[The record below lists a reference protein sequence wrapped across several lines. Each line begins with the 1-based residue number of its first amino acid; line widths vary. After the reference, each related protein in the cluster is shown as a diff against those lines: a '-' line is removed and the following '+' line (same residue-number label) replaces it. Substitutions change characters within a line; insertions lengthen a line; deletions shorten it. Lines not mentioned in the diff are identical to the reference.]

1 MSKQLATIELLAQRL
16 VEVLENPQLNEQIIL
31 QIIKD
36 LGTELM
42 SNLAEKNVDI
52 VCSILFKD
60 KGPVYEFLTKC
71 KNAKSGDL
79 ASAVTKAFGIMSV
92 FIEER
97 QKQFQKYANGLM
109 DIAVKTAK
117 TGGNANAKAAAFEVM
132 LVLIKDTNKYD
143 TSGFKIAEIYKD
155 FSDDYVSSGKSATVK
170 AKIIELL
177 GSIARYHP
185 EVVDQKQ
192 LERLK
197 HWCFENLTLQAS
209 KTEKFEHQTSQ
220 GYLNCLNSLICRKD
234 VQLVPK
240 NSNESEKL
248 FHIVLKILQAMS
260 DTTRY
265 GTPVAAMALFTRHA
279 RLFSNLLLP
288 NSEKLYVCLYSW
300 AGHHNNEAS
309 KNGLLAFE
317 EFIKELSTVLYHN
330 ILGDREQ
337 ATFSTFMARFNDILE
352 QADSV
357 DDMYKV
363 SIAIRSV
370 GYFAKI
376 LTRVKNADVEA
387 LRKSLVKISEWLYS
401 ETNAKQTEYIRHL
414 PAFIKAYTS
423 FAQTMHVIPENLL
436 NTLGHMCKIFVERIP
451 YATGYLRRSGCS
463 NIYQLLLMLYKKGE
477 GLGRSFTNTLFER
490 ALTFTATNITMPNEE
505 PGPVYKKLLYFWK
518 VILDKTQYTTWG
530 VKTEN
535 FDGDDDNL
543 YPDKEDK
550 PTAHMKKELQNMLYD
565 VFITNMM
572 KIIQQLNLNVAVA
585 KKKKKAVAVAAEQTS
600 RDNDDDDEDD
610 MEANI
615 IANMHAVNHKDFILF
630 QNLVDFW
637 CTIVKDI
644 NNKRLVHWVYIFGA
658 ALIEL
663 SVLHPLVSGFYRMLS
678 EVLVICEK
686 EQLFAGCEVYFTTTS
701 AQQQQQ
707 QQQEE
712 KPADYVTYLVY
723 REYLKEVWHRL
734 QQFTDE
740 LLASSL
746 GLILAYPTEFF
757 DINQLITPLEKA
769 LRLGITYHPLATV
782 AMNSLD
788 KLLDPN
794 LHYDIDTHFLSRI
807 LPCINEYLLIG
818 VVHFS
823 TEHDVDAAAAKT
835 FKVPTAAERR
845 YRMVHTRATSDEI
858 GVEKQEYANLPE
870 LQRRMM
876 QFLGRLGGKNKQ
888 LLAQGKDAIADNGML
903 AWDPVKKLKLRVPFL
918 TVKVDIYLDEFLPR
932 ICELAEA
939 SPDRQVKIA
948 ACELLHGL
956 VIYMIGNSAFAAKT
970 TKASTESLY
979 HRYYERVFPVMLKLA
994 IDADPIARDMY
1005 QLLYKQIIHWL
1016 TNNAHAD
1023 NPETLALLQ
1032 SLLDASCDTDAG
1044 LREYGAE
1051 CIREFVAWSIK
1062 QTSRSTDGAQNI
1074 KSLLKRLY
1082 NLMASSSASKRFGAS
1097 LVFNR
1102 IYRQFREER
1111 ALVDEYTIEILGQ
1124 LFLSLKMAE
1133 ADHPSIGTRDQ
1144 ITEAITH
1151 ITRILHKKADV
1162 FLVSESHHHHHHA
1175 PRRPFIGAN
1184 DVVALPQLVR
1194 WTFAEGGSLQR
1205 NYVKLCISFFSK
1217 FVLLLPGITT
1227 SKQWVAQQLRDDAS
1241 FVVDIFETEQ
1251 LKPPSM
1257 LSEEEEV
1264 HAVSIYLSWIKRLN
1278 STLDAYVWLIERD
1291 IVHPSDILR
1300 AESSQLMLAIDFFV
1314 RSKPQDYLPQDVLA
1328 VHLAEKSKIT
1338 SIYTYISVRLV
1349 YFYDLVFGPKGSSDN
1364 NDNENDNN
1372 CFRYLERASRDT
1384 LYHTHFMHMIASAL
1398 LLPKDTS
1405 ETVQSHQDNAI
1416 TQSGTKRMFEIAQ
1429 RFIATMMATPSGSY
1443 FLEQL
1448 APAISATLIARQV
1461 DLAID
1466 TARPMERSDLIE
1478 MSQTVDAIKYLQ
1490 SIQALDK
1497 VCQTAALSNPQY
1509 PSSAFAYC
1517 ETLLGHFL
1525 ASCKSAQE
1533 PLRIQ
1538 LLGNMATIC
1547 FAQPGFAETHCE
1559 TFLAFAIPA
1568 KRFAHKDKID
1578 IFQKF
1583 DKYVAECI
1591 ITHLSVFSALF
1602 KKYLNLTSDPEDDTY
1617 KTIHGFIMALF
1628 EYLET
1633 NRFSERKLVWRMTD
1647 YLKNSVTQWS
1657 QQDQQALD
1665 VISLLKRLFGADPTF
1680 MSRSRGKPVFALI
1693 WNVFIRFLQYK
1704 NFGVRLAALDLLPV
1718 FICLDEDNVKTI
1730 THELAVNYI
1739 NELPRVQ
1746 GKKYIRQGT
1755 SDTLD
1760 KLLVPMV
1767 TFKSVALFNLLMV
1780 TFIKE
1785 ADHIHKHVM
1794 ESSIENFS
1802 NGLGLKSF
1810 LDITK
1815 ALMDFFKDPQYSII
1829 HKQSITK
1836 VLLVLLRGANEG
1848 HVIAFF
1854 KQHVGYILGLIS
1866 HPVNK
1871 NTVSLDDLHMK
1882 ANCLRLMQA
1891 YFNLIPK
1898 EHHGNGRELDTAWL
1912 TSKENQKGTRVLT
1925 EMKALI
1931 QEMME
1936 GAKQDV
1942 PRLVPER
1949 RQALFTY
1956 YRELVNAIGIWA
1968 IRVMRKPVVYNAIF
1982 YLKNAHC
1989 WNVLVD
1995 PDVPIYLDTQF
2006 TQPMLRTKLDAFFSH
2021 HKDKGRDKTHMH
2033 YRESMDIMGSSL
2045 SQQSFS
2051 QVVMEE
2057 NQPPA
2062 DEDTDMEGGGA
2073 ATAEAAESSGYQEA
2087 EETDGTEA
2095 SELDTPDKMVD
2106 LDQLNNNT
2114 FMPVLT
2120 EMIKFLSELTTKKE
2134 QDKDKDKGKDK
2145 DMSKEIKDGMP
2156 LWMYGLRVSFNY
2168 YETPANERTHY
2179 MRQVYIAKLITNYPE
2194 AFEKHSQ
2201 KWVVPLLRFVVKGH
2215 LFGEPLNYL
2224 VHDVCTILGV
2234 WSDYTFNPKADKPIP
2249 FEQQDTIGFQEAFA
2263 DCLDYLMQHAHHP
2276 NPGVQRTNIEMI
2288 RKLFVN
2294 WGSAEV
2300 VPTKTIYRQFTHPA
2314 KDYRKNLMGLQLAA
2328 LCYGYGYPAYNPSQ
2342 DLSDLPEEKFY
2353 VDLADN
2359 LTVRGASSS
2368 NLRIRAAEFVDF
2380 ANSKNFNLTQY
2391 FRCINALSIHDK
2403 DISYSILHNVSML
2416 LYNATQDEKVEGL
2429 AFIERCYHVEDQE
2442 FNDALY
2448 NTLKQAGLNR
2458 MFTSKDESLQLA
2470 ALKVVDTYFDHFK
2483 ADEVDS
2489 IFRMT
2494 RRVFSEHKNNECRA
2508 TYYSFVKKTY
2518 ARAGA
2523 RDRVK
2528 PKAKAQLFRGLI
2540 DKKPEIALDI
2550 FRFVT
2555 QDFAI
2560 GDNIRETLKKIT
2572 GDMYLSETED
2582 IYLLYATRMILEN
2595 TKKTFDFNEPIF
2607 QNSLLAG
2614 SNAATNPYREFDT
2627 TWHTSSSM
2635 QPLFVDSQTRP
2646 KKLSLDDIEEK
2657 LRKTQ
2662 SQMDFTQTVGGNE
2675 SLTKTF
2681 NPASQD
2687 GDAIAV
2693 FDAED
2698 DAKPAS
2704 AFVEKKND
2712 QAKQDKYAVRRHN
2725 GGSAAA
2731 LNRMY
2736 ADRYERLRKRKET
2749 LSNYRM
2755 EASEKQVNMT
2765 RSYREGEIPDVQI
2778 AHKDLL
2784 LPLEVLATAD
2794 YNISRLLYSSLA
2806 VSILREM
2813 RGVAT
2818 DPEYAAYQDEFVKM
2832 VTRNLATS
2840 ELYFTPTIGS
2850 FLRIIF
2856 ELGASVPA
2864 LLVKVA
2870 SSKSDNHHIGIAILE
2885 KQLVHGDGGER
2896 PAKRSSKLTPTQEKW
2911 IHLSLLYQHIDE
2923 LEIFENVYL
2932 TNVADNDKV
2941 RQALRYQIEGNFAVA
2956 FNSFDEALQQA
2967 GSAVDDT
2974 EYNLWQEQML
2984 FCRTQLG
2991 QWDHIGSDTRDALN
3005 DRWELLWGDK
3015 EDPYLE
3021 YFIRSYSKA
3030 GDERIMTGAE
3040 WAEFRQAERDKKAA
3054 LQAAG
3059 VPRKELDQQMSQW
3072 TAETRAWR
3080 PQEPNPLFQF
3090 LDDAYKNPAHKEKL
3104 LNRFACDWSMVELLR
3119 KEYNMGRLFIGRS
3132 YDALLSSWTTLHP
3145 LAHTSRLARLSQ
3157 LQRTVETE
3165 DYLELHKKI
3174 EERTSVRQ
3182 DIHTFLK
3189 ALSLR
3194 HPDSQND
3201 RMDVWHDI
3209 LWSRLEYLKDLKQ
3222 SEGDALSPELSAA
3235 KNQFVN
3241 ITEDTA
3247 IKQHNISIL
3256 PTIRKYYDESAKNMK
3271 DINIIRYLQIN
3282 FAGKNLSGKAL
3293 PFERLLI
3300 KTLDSKAAPEATPQ
3314 QQCEQKL
3321 VLAASFDVLKQELI
3335 AEPRL
3340 VKKALESRKS
3350 GLPRLVAR
3358 HNLEGIIQ
3366 DPQALVNHLEG
3377 LGYNML
3383 MEAEQFVDHQATQR
3397 ADYLWRLGRYCDESL
3412 HALQEDTNAI
3422 KPSIDPVQYTNIV
3435 IRHYFEAMDLGHH
3448 EASNYFPRLLELIE
3462 LYPET
3467 GETFKACSLKIS
3479 AVWKYIRWIPQLVS
3493 SMNGPIAPYILPAL
3507 SRLAETYP
3515 NALYYPMQISCEIYE
3530 LRKSALPRD
3539 ICDAIERIMH
3549 MIKSPILEEFS
3560 NELKRLTD
3568 PYHIVKDFL
3577 AYIKSDLANKDVP
3590 QSFIASKYDEFYQ
3603 LVLNNYSERLG
3614 TIPKKQAAK
3623 FANHFIRHLGENG
3636 SKISRLSEKA
3646 LIELEQFCREKLN
3659 TSNNASQE
3667 KNLKSYSPWLNA
3679 FKSIEHDQ
3687 ELEIPGQ
3694 YDGLSKPY
3702 PELHAKVASVDP
3714 TLLVMHSM
3722 RRPKRIKIYGTDEK
3736 EYLFLVKGGEDLRLD
3751 ERIEQAFSVMND
3763 AVKKNKFCSSQN
3775 IQIATYKVIPMASSL
3790 GIIEWVD
3797 NTKPL
3802 KACMEEQGSPEL
3814 LANARRKYG
3823 RWITSNKRSAKNMAD
3838 RYHAAFAQPR
3848 DTVVSKFKD
3857 AEAAVPASL
3866 IRDYLFKLASSP
3878 EAFLF
3883 SRKEFAYSLACIS
3896 IFGYIMGIG
3905 DRHMDNFLVDMKSG
3919 RLIPIDFG
3927 YAFGVA
3933 SELLP
3938 IPEIV
3943 PFRLTR
3949 QLVAVLEPLGISG
3962 ILEDAMTHILSAV
3975 QAEKELLLNIM
3986 TVFVKEP
3993 HLEWKQAAKKQSKV
4007 QKRDEDKSSSSMTS
4021 SADKTH
4027 SLDQD
4032 IAWYPQSKIN
4042 VVKRK
4047 LNRGNPAS
4055 ITITELTNG
4064 QSNKS
4069 YYKDV
4074 VAIAKGVPGIDIRA
4088 DASDVCKDTN
4098 EQVRCLINQA
4108 TDPRVLGVG
4117 YEGWA
4122 PFY

>member
-1 MSKQLATIELLAQRL
+1 
-16 VEVLENPQLNEQIIL
+16 
-31 QIIKD
+31 
-36 LGTELM
+36 M

-60 KGPVYEFLTKC
+60 SGPMYTFLSKC
-71 KNAKSGDL
+71 RIAKSGDL
-79 ASAVTKAFGIMSV
+79 AAAVTKALGIMSV
-92 FIEER
+92 FVEER
-97 QKQFQKYANGLM
+97 QKQFQKYANSLM
-109 DIAVKTAK
+109 RIAKSIAH
-117 TGGNANAKAAAFEVM
+117 TGGNASAKAAAFEVM
-132 LVLIKDTNKYD
+132 LVLIKDSNKYD
-143 TSGFKIAEIYKD
+143 TSGFNIADIYKTFD
-155 FSDDYVSSGKSATVK
+155 REYSISGKSPTVK
-170 AKIIELL
+170 AKIVELL

-185 EVVDQKQ
+185 SVIEKPT

-197 HWCFENLTLQAS
+197 GECLKNLSVQAN
-209 KTEKFEHQTSQ
+209 KTEKIEHQTSQ

-234 VQLVPK
+234 VELVPK
-240 NSNESEKL
+240 NSSESETL
-248 FHIVLKILQAMS
+248 FHIILRILQSML
-260 DTTRY
+260 DTNRY

-288 NSEKLYVCLYSW
+288 NSENLYVCLYRW
-300 AGHHNNEAS
+300 AGHHNIEAS

-330 ILGDREQ
+330 IQGEPELQ
-337 ATFSTFMARFNDILE
+337 TFFTFMARFNDILE

-376 LTRVKNADVEA
+376 LTKVKNADVEA

-423 FAQTMHVIPENLL
+423 FAQTMNVIPENLL
-436 NTLGHMCKIFVERIP
+436 STLRHMCKIFIERIP

-463 NIYQLLLMLYKKGE
+463 NIYQLMLMLYKKGE
-477 GLGRSFTNTLFER
+477 GLGRSFTNSLFER
-490 ALTFTATNITMPNEE
+490 ALTFTATNITMPNED

-572 KIIQQLNLNVAVA
+572 KIIQQLNLNVDVS
-585 KKKKKAVAVAAEQTS
+585 KKKTTPRAAAAAVTPVEE
-600 RDNDDDDEDD
+600 DDDTEDQ
-610 MEANI
+610 ARI
-615 IANMHAVNHKDFILF
+615 ISNLRPVNHKDFILF

-637 CTIVKDI
+637 TTIVKDI
-644 NNKRLVHWVYIFGA
+644 NNKRLMHWVYIFGA

-663 SVLHPLVSGFYRMLS
+663 SALHPLVSGFYRMLS
-678 EVLVICEK
+678 EILVICEK
-686 EQLFAGCEVYFTTTS
+686 EQLFAGCEAYFTQ
-701 AQQQQQ
+701 AKQQQLTAT
-707 QQQEE
+707 ESPAN
-712 KPADYVTYLVY
+712 KPAEYVTYLVY

-734 QQFTDE
+734 QQYTDE

-746 GLILAYPTEFF
+746 RLILAYPTEFF
-757 DINQLITPLEKA
+757 EINELITPLEKA

-794 LHYDIDTHFLSRI
+794 LNYDIDTYFLSRI

-818 VVHFS
+818 VVNFAEHE
-823 TEHDVDAAAAKT
+823 TETKKA

-888 LLAQGKDAIADNGML
+888 LLAHGKDTIEDNGML

-932 ICELAEA
+932 ICELAES

-979 HRYYERVFPVMLKLA
+979 HKYYERVFPVMLKLA

-1005 QLLYKQIIHWL
+1005 RLFYNQIIHWL

-1082 NLMASSSASKRFGAS
+1082 NLMASSSASKRYGAS

-1144 ITEAITH
+1144 ITEAINH
-1151 ITRILHKKADV
+1151 ITRIIDKKADV
-1162 FLVSESHHHHHHA
+1162 FLKENHA
-1175 PRRPFIGAN
+1175 SRRPFIGAN
-1184 DVVALPQLVR
+1184 EVIALPQLVR
-1194 WTFAEGGSLQR
+1194 WTFTEGGSLQR

-1217 FVLLLPGITT
+1217 FAVLLPGIKT
-1227 SKQWVAQQLRDDAS
+1227 SKQWVSQELRANS
-1241 FVVDIFETEQ
+1241 NFLVEIFETDH

-1257 LSEEEEV
+1257 LSEEEEI
-1264 HAVSIYLSWIKRLN
+1264 HIVSIYMNWVKRLT
-1278 STLDAYVWLIERD
+1278 STLDAYIWLIERD
-1291 IVHPSDILR
+1291 IVNPSDILE
-1300 AESSQLMLAIDFFV
+1300 AHSSHLMLAIAFFI
-1314 RSKPQDYLPQDVLA
+1314 RNNPETYLEDMLNA
-1328 VHLAEKSKIT
+1328 HLAEKSRIK
-1338 SIYTYISVRLV
+1338 SIYTYISVRLI
-1349 YFYDLVFGPKGSSDN
+1349 YFFDLVFGPNGGDG
-1364 NDNENDNN
+1364 
-1372 CFRYLERASRDT
+1372 CFRYVERIFSDT
-1384 LYHTHFMHMIASAL
+1384 LYYTNFMDMIARAL

-1405 ETVQSHQDNAI
+1405 ETIQSHQDNAI
-1416 TQSGTKRMFEIAQ
+1416 TQSGVKRMFEISQ
-1429 RFIATMMATPSGSY
+1429 RYISTMIAKQSTNFI
-1443 FLEQL
+1443 EQL
-1448 APAISATLIARQV
+1448 APSISATLISNKV
-1461 DLAID
+1461 DLAMD
-1466 TARPMERSDLIE
+1466 TAKPMERSALIE

-1490 SIQALDK
+1490 SIQAWDK
-1497 VCQTAALSNPQY
+1497 VCQKATVLNAQY

-1517 ETLLGHFL
+1517 ETLFKNFL

-1533 PLRIQ
+1533 PLRIK
-1538 LLGNMATIC
+1538 LLGSMTTIC
-1547 FAQPGFAETHCE
+1547 FAQPGFAEAYCE
-1559 TFLAFAIPA
+1559 EFLTFSIPA
-1568 KRFAHKDKID
+1568 KRFAHKEKIE

-1583 DKYVAECI
+1583 EKYVAECI
-1591 ITHLSVFSALF
+1591 TAHLDVFSALF
-1602 KKYLNLTSDPEDDTY
+1602 KKYLNLSSDPEEDTY
-1617 KTIHGFIMALF
+1617 KTIHGYIMVLF

-1633 NRFSERKLVWRMTD
+1633 NRLSERKLVWSMTD
-1647 YLKNSVTQWS
+1647 YLIQDKSLLQTIFTQWS
-1657 QQDQQALD
+1657 KEDQQALD

-1680 MSRSRGKPVFALI
+1680 MSRSRGKPVFSLI
-1693 WNVFIRFLQYK
+1693 WDVFVSFLRNK
-1704 NFGVRLAALDLLPV
+1704 SFGVRLAALDLLPV
-1718 FICLDEDNVKTI
+1718 FICLNEEDVKII
-1730 THELAVNYI
+1730 THELAVNYVDQ
-1739 NELPRVQ
+1739 LPRVQ

-1755 SDTLD
+1755 SEYNMIISTLD

-1785 ADHIHKHVM
+1785 SDHIHKDVM
-1794 ESSIENFS
+1794 ESSIEKFS
-1802 NGLGLKSF
+1802 KGLGLQSF

-1815 ALMDFFKDPQYSII
+1815 ALMDFFKDPQYSIV
-1829 HKQSITK
+1829 HKKSITK

-1854 KQHVGYILGLIS
+1854 KEHLGYILGLVS
-1866 HPVNK
+1866 QRVDK
-1871 NTVSLDDLHMK
+1871 NTALLDTLHMM
-1882 ANCLRLMQA
+1882 ANCLCFMQA
-1891 YFNLIPK
+1891 FFNLISRNA
-1898 EHHGNGRELDTAWL
+1898 HGKGKELDSVWL
-1912 TSKENQKGTRVLT
+1912 NCKENQNHTHVTKEILNLFMIVH
-1925 EMKALI
+1925 
-1931 QEMME
+1931 E
-1936 GAKQDV
+1936 GSKQDLT
-1942 PRLVPER
+1942 RLAPER
-1949 RQALFTY
+1949 REAIFTY
-1956 YRELVNAIGIWA
+1956 HREVVNTIGTWA
-1968 IRVMRKPVVYNAIF
+1968 MRVSNKPKAYDAVFHIDRGVYV
-1982 YLKNAHC
+1982 

-1995 PDVPIYLDTQF
+1995 PEVPIHLDTQF
-2006 TQPMLRTKLDAFFSH
+2006 AQPLLRTKLDMFFN
-2021 HKDKGRDKTHMH
+2021 HKEKSKEKPHLH
-2033 YRESMDIMGSSL
+2033 YNELTDITGSSL

-2051 QVVMEE
+2051 QVVLEE
-2057 NQPPA
+2057 NQQPN
-2062 DEDTDMEGGGA
+2062 DEDTDMEGG
-2073 ATAEAAESSGYQEA
+2073 ATVAAAELSEPTEEEDEA
-2087 EETDGTEA
+2087 KIQQ
-2095 SELDTPDKMVD
+2095 DTVDRMVD
-2106 LDQLNNNT
+2106 IDQLNNNT

-2120 EMIKFLSELTTKKE
+2120 EMIKTLSEVKE
-2134 QDKDKDKGKDK
+2134 KDKKGNETEKSISMPSWMMGLFRAFEHYQSPEHDKTKY
-2145 DMSKEIKDGMP
+2145 I
-2156 LWMYGLRVSFNY
+2156 
-2168 YETPANERTHY
+2168 
-2179 MRQVYIAKLITNYPE
+2179 RQVYIAKLITNYPE
-2194 AFEKHSQ
+2194 AFEGYAH
-2201 KWVVPLLRFVVKGH
+2201 KWILPLLKFVVKGY
-2215 LFGEPLNYL
+2215 LFGEPINYL
-2224 VHDVCTILGV
+2224 VHDICIFLGV
-2234 WSDYTFNPKADKPIP
+2234 WGKTTFNTKADGTTPP
-2249 FEQQDTIGFQEAFA
+2249 SGFRDAVY
-2263 DCLDYLMQHAHHP
+2263 DCLNYLMQHAHHP
-2276 NPGVQRTNIEMI
+2276 NPGVQRDNIDI
-2288 RKLFVN
+2288 ITKLFNN
-2294 WGSAEV
+2294 WGSQEV
-2300 VPTKTIYRQFTHPA
+2300 VPTKAIYQQFTHPQS
-2314 KDYRKNLMGLQLAA
+2314 DYRRNIVGLELTA
-2328 LCYGYGYPAYNPSQ
+2328 LCYGHGFFAYNRERPQ
-2342 DLSDLPEEKFY
+2342 DLYDLPEEKFY
-2353 VDLADN
+2353 VDMADN
-2359 LTVRGASSS
+2359 LTMRGASSS
-2368 NLRIRAAEFVDF
+2368 NLRIYAAELMGWSLEIIIKDDDRKSPEKERLYETLRDIYRQKFVDF

-2391 FRCINALSIHDK
+2391 FRCINGLSIHDK
-2403 DISYSILHNVSML
+2403 DISYSILHNVSVM
-2416 LYNATQDEKVEGL
+2416 LYNATQEEKVEGL
-2429 AFIERCYHVEDQE
+2429 RFIKTCHQEGEE
-2442 FNDALY
+2442 FNSTLY
-2448 NTLKQAGLNR
+2448 STLKQAGLNR
-2458 MFTSKDESLQLA
+2458 MFTSKDEKLQLG
-2470 ALKVVDTYFDHFK
+2470 ALKVVDTYFNDFK
-2483 ADEVDS
+2483 MDEIDS

-2494 RRVFSEHKNNECRA
+2494 GKVFPEHENNDCRA
-2508 TYYSFVKKTY
+2508 VYYSFVKKTY
-2518 ARAGA
+2518 ARASA
-2523 RDRVK
+2523 RDRIK
-2528 PKAKAQLFRGLI
+2528 SKTKAQLFRGLI
-2540 DKKPEIALDI
+2540 DKKNEIALDI
-2550 FRFVT
+2550 FHFVT
-2555 QDFAI
+2555 RDFGV

-2572 GDMYLSETED
+2572 GDMYLSDTED

-2607 QNSLLAG
+2607 QNSLTG
-2614 SNAATNPYREFDT
+2614 SNPADGYHTFDT

-2635 QPLFVDSQTRP
+2635 QPLFVDFQTKP
-2646 KKLSLDDIEEK
+2646 KKLNLDDIEANLK
-2657 LRKTQ
+2657 KTQ
-2662 SQMDFTQTVGGNE
+2662 SQMDFTQTVGSNE

-2687 GDAIAV
+2687 GAIIIIY
-2693 FDAED
+2693 D
-2698 DAKPAS
+2698 DDDD
-2704 AFVEKKND
+2704 EKTDSQLLETK
-2712 QAKQDKYAVRRHN
+2712 KETKEDKYAVRRRN

-2736 ADRYERLRKRKET
+2736 ADRYERLRKKKET

-2755 EASEKQVNMT
+2755 EASEKQVELT
-2765 RSYREGEIPDVQI
+2765 RSYREGEIPDVKI
-2778 AHKDLL
+2778 LHKDLL
-2784 LPLEVLATAD
+2784 RPLEVLATAD

-2806 VSILREM
+2806 VSILNEM
-2813 RGVAT
+2813 KGVSS
-2818 DPEYAAYQDEFVKM
+2818 DQEYSAYQDEFVKM
-2832 VTRNLATS
+2832 ITKNLTMS

-2885 KQLVHGDGGER
+2885 NQLLYGDHGER

-2991 QWDHIGSDTRDALN
+2991 QWDHIGSDTRDALGDN
-3005 DRWELLWGDK
+3005 WDLLWSEK

-3021 YFIRSYSKA
+3021 YFVRSYSKA
-3030 GDERIMTGAE
+3030 GDERIMTGEE
-3040 WAEFRQAERDKKAA
+3040 WREFRQAERDKKTE
-3054 LQAAG
+3054 LQSAG
-3059 VPRKELDQQMSQW
+3059 GSRKEVELKMKQW
-3072 TAETRAWR
+3072 VSEKRAWR
-3080 PQEPNPLFQF
+3080 PHEVNPIFQF

-3104 LNRFACDWSMVELLR
+3104 LNRFACDWSMVEILR
-3119 KEYNMGRLFIGRS
+3119 KEYNLSRLFIGRS

-3174 EERTSVRQ
+3174 EEKTCVRQ
-3182 DIHTFLK
+3182 DIHTFLR

-3209 LWSRLEYLKDLKQ
+3209 LWSRLEYLKDLYQ
-3222 SEGDALSPELSAA
+3222 PDDASLSNELSLA

-3247 IKQHNISIL
+3247 IKQHNVSIL
-3256 PTIRKYYDESAKNMK
+3256 PTIRKYYDDSAKYMK
-3271 DINIIRYLQIN
+3271 DINSIRYLQIN

-3293 PFERLLI
+3293 PFEKLLI
-3300 KTLDSKAAPEATPQ
+3300 KSFDSKVAPHATRQ
-3314 QQCEQKL
+3314 QQCKQKL
-3321 VLAASFDVLKQELI
+3321 VIAASFDILKQELI

-3340 VKKALESRKS
+3340 VKKALENRKS
-3350 GLPRLVAR
+3350 GLPKFVAR
-3358 HNLEGIIQ
+3358 NHLDGIIN
-3366 DPQALVNHLEG
+3366 DPNKLVNHLEV
-3377 LGYNML
+3377 LGFNTL
-3383 MEAEQFVDHQATQR
+3383 IEAEQFVDSQASQR

-3412 HALQEDTNAI
+3412 HVLQEDTDTI
-3422 KPSIDPVQYTNIV
+3422 KPNIDPVKYTNIV
-3435 IRHYFEAMDLGHH
+3435 IRHYFEAMDLGHR

-3467 GETFKACSLKIS
+3467 GETFKACSLRIS
-3479 AVWKYIRWIPQLVS
+3479 ATWRYIRWIPQLVS
-3493 SMNGPIAPYILPAL
+3493 SMNGPIAPYILPAIQ
-3507 SRLAETYP
+3507 RLAETYP

-3530 LRKSALPRD
+3530 LRKNALPKD

-3577 AYIKSDLANKDVP
+3577 AYIRSDLANKDVP
-3590 QSFIASKYDEFYQ
+3590 QSFVASKYNEFYQ
-3603 LVLNNYSERLG
+3603 LVLNSYSERLG

-3623 FANHFIRHLGENG
+3623 FANHFIRSFGENG
-3636 SKISRLSEKA
+3636 SKISKLTEKNVA
-3646 LIELEQFCREKLN
+3646 ELEQFCREKLN
-3659 TSNNASQE
+3659 TGNNPSEE

-3694 YDGLSKPY
+3694 YDGFSKPY

-3763 AVKKNKFCSSQN
+3763 AIKKNKFCSSQN
-3775 IQIATYKVIPMASSL
+3775 IQIATYNVIPMASSL

-3802 KACMEEQGSPEL
+3802 KACMEEQGSAEL
-3814 LANARRKYG
+3814 LVNAKRKYN
-3823 RWITSNKRSAKNMAD
+3823 RWITSNKRASKNLAE

-3848 DTVVSKFKD
+3848 DTVVGKFKD
-3857 AEAAVPASL
+3857 AEASVPANL
-3866 IRDYLFKLASSP
+3866 VRDYLFKLASSP

-3993 HLEWKQAAKKQSKV
+3993 HLEWKQAAKKQSKL
-4007 QKRDEDKSSSSMTS
+4007 QKRDDEKSSSITS
-4021 SADKTH
+4021 TADKTN

-4042 VVKRK
+4042 IVKRK
-4047 LNRGNPAS
+4047 LNKGNPAS
-4055 ITITELTNG
+4055 ITISEMTNG
-4064 QSNKS
+4064 HRNKS

-4074 VAIAKGVPGIDIRA
+4074 VAIARGVSGIDIRA
-4088 DASDVCKDTN
+4088 DVGDVCKDTN

>member
-1 MSKQLATIELLAQRL
+1 MSKQLATIEHLAQRL
-16 VEVLENPQLNEQIIL
+16 VVANENPLLNEQTIL

-52 VCSILFKD
+52 VCSILFKGD
-60 KGPVYEFLTKC
+60 GPMYSFLIKC
-71 KNAKSGDL
+71 KNAKTGDL
-79 ASAVTKAFGIMSV
+79 ASAVTKALGILSV
-92 FIEER
+92 FTEER
-97 QKQFQKYANGLM
+97 QKQFQKYANKLM
-109 DIAVKTAK
+109 KIAKNIAM
-117 TGGNANAKAAAFEVM
+117 TGGNSNAKVAAFEVIM
-132 LVLIKDTNKYD
+132 VLIKDSNKYD
-143 TSGFKIAEIYKD
+143 TSGFDIVNIYKD
-155 FSDDYVSSGKSATVK
+155 FSNDYCTSGKTATVK

-185 EVVDQKQ
+185 KVVEKQQ
-192 LERLK
+192 LEQLK
-197 HWCFENLTLQAS
+197 RWCFESLLLQAS
-209 KTEKFEHQTSQ
+209 NTQKFEHQTSQ
-220 GYLNCLNSLICRKD
+220 GCLNCLNSLICRRD
-234 VQLVPK
+234 VELVPK

-248 FHIVLKILQAMS
+248 FHIMLRILQNMQ
-260 DTTRY
+260 DTNRY
-265 GTPVAAMALFTRHA
+265 GAPIAAMGLFTRHA

-288 NSEKLYVCLYSW
+288 NSEKLYICLYTW

-330 ILGDREQ
+330 IQGERELQ
-337 ATFSTFMARFNDILE
+337 TFFTFMGRFNDILK

-376 LTRVKNADVEA
+376 LTKVKNADVEA

-401 ETNAKQTEYIRHL
+401 DTNSKQTEYIRHL

-423 FAQTMHVIPENLL
+423 FAQTMNAIPGNLL
-436 NTLGHMCKIFVERIP
+436 NTLGHMCKIFIEQIP

-477 GLGRSFTNTLFER
+477 GLGRSFTNSLFEK
-490 ALTFTATNITMPNEE
+490 ALTYTATNITMPNED

-565 VFITNMM
+565 IFISNMM
-572 KIIQQLNLNVAVA
+572 KLIQQLNLNVAVS
-585 KKKKKAVAVAAEQTS
+585 KKKTTTTTTTE
-600 RDNDDDDEDD
+600 DEDGGTED
-610 MEANI
+610 QVNI
-615 IANMHAVNHKDFILF
+615 VSNLRPVNHKDFILF

-637 CTIVKDI
+637 TTIVKDI
-644 NNKRLVHWVYIFGA
+644 DNKRLMHWVYIFGA

-663 SVLHPLVSGFYRMLS
+663 SELHPMVSGFYRMLS
-678 EVLVICEK
+678 EILVICEQK
-686 EQLFAGCEVYFTTTS
+686 QQFAGCEVYFTRANAVTA
-701 AQQQQQ
+701 AQSHAN
-707 QQQEE
+707 
-712 KPADYVTYLVY
+712 KPSEYVTYLVY

-746 GLILAYPTEFF
+746 RLILAYPTEFF
-757 DINQLITPLEKA
+757 DVNELITPLEKA
-769 LRLGITYHPLATV
+769 LRIGITYHPLATV
-782 AMNSLD
+782 AMDSLD
-788 KLLDPN
+788 KMLDPN
-794 LHYDIDTHFLSRI
+794 LNYDINKHFLSRI

-818 VVHFS
+818 VVNF
-823 TEHDVDAAAAKT
+823 TEQEAETKKT
-835 FKVPTAAERR
+835 FKVLTAAERR

-870 LQRRMM
+870 LQRRML

-888 LLAQGKDAIADNGML
+888 LLAQGKDAIEDNGML

-932 ICELAEA
+932 ICELAES

-956 VIYMIGNSAFAAKT
+956 VTYMIGNSAFAAKT
-970 TKASTESLY
+970 TKASAESLY

-994 IDADPIARDMY
+994 NDADPITRDMY
-1005 QLLYKQIIHWL
+1005 RLFYNQIIHWL

-1023 NPETLALLQ
+1023 NPETLTLLQ

-1044 LREYGAE
+1044 LREYGAD
-1051 CIREFVAWSIK
+1051 CIREFVTWSIK

-1082 NLMASSSASKRFGAS
+1082 NLMASPSAAKRYGAS

-1133 ADHPSIGTRDQ
+1133 ADHPSIGTRNQ

-1151 ITRILHKKADV
+1151 ITRIIKKKADV
-1162 FLVSESHHHHHHA
+1162 FLRGNHA
-1175 PRRPFIGAN
+1175 SRRPFIGASE
-1184 DVVALPQLVR
+1184 VAALPQLVR
-1194 WTFAEGGSLQR
+1194 WTFTEGGSLQR
-1205 NYVKLCISFFSK
+1205 NYVKFCISFFSE
-1217 FVLLLPGITT
+1217 FVVLLPGIKT
-1227 SKQWVAQQLRDDAS
+1227 SKQWVSQELHGNADFL
-1241 FVVDIFETEQ
+1241 VDIFETDH

-1257 LSEEEEV
+1257 ISEEEEV
-1264 HAVSIYLSWIKRLN
+1264 HIVSIYLNWIKRLN

-1291 IVHPSDILR
+1291 VVHSRDIL
-1300 AESSQLMLAIDFFV
+1300 ETHSSHLMLAIAFFIEN
-1314 RSKPQDYLPQDVLA
+1314 KPEDYLEDTLK
-1328 VHLAEKSKIT
+1328 VHLAEKSKIK
-1338 SIYTYISVRLV
+1338 SIYTYISVRLI
-1349 YFYDLVFGPKGSSDN
+1349 YFFDLVFGPKGSD
-1364 NDNENDNN
+1364 D
-1372 CFRYLERASRDT
+1372 CFRYVERVLSDT
-1384 LYHTHFMHMIASAL
+1384 LYHKHFMDMVAKAL

-1405 ETVQSHQDNAI
+1405 ETIQSHQDNVI
-1416 TQSGTKRMFEIAQ
+1416 TQSGTKRMFEISQ
-1429 RFIATMMATPSGSY
+1429 RYISTMIAKRPTSFIDQLTPS
-1443 FLEQL
+1443 
-1448 APAISATLIARQV
+1448 ISSTLITNKV
-1461 DLAID
+1461 DLAMD
-1466 TARPMERSDLIE
+1466 TARPMERSALIE

-1497 VCQTAALSNPQY
+1497 VCQQAAALDTQY
-1509 PSSAFAYC
+1509 PNSALAYC
-1517 ETLLGHFL
+1517 ETLLRNFL
-1525 ASCKSAQE
+1525 AGCKSAQE
-1533 PLRIQ
+1533 PLLIK

-1559 TFLAFAIPA
+1559 VFLTFSIPT
-1568 KRFAHKDKID
+1568 KRTAHKEKIE

-1583 DKYVAECI
+1583 DKHVAESI
-1591 ITHLSVFSALF
+1591 TTHLDVFSALF
-1602 KKYLNLTSDPEDDTY
+1602 KKYLNLATDPEEDTY
-1617 KTIHGFIMALF
+1617 KTIHGYIMALF
-1628 EYLET
+1628 EYLEA
-1633 NRFSERKLVWRMTD
+1633 NRFPDRKLVWSLTD
-1647 YLKNSVTQWS
+1647 YLIKDESLLRTIVTQWS
-1657 QQDQQALD
+1657 NEDQQALD
-1665 VISLLKRLFGADPTF
+1665 VISLFKRLFGADPAF
-1680 MSRSRGKPVFALI
+1680 MSRSRGKPVFSLI
-1693 WNVFIRFLQYK
+1693 WDVFISFLRYK
-1704 NFGVRLAALDLLPV
+1704 SFSVRLAALDLLPV
-1718 FICLDEDNVKTI
+1718 FVCLNEDDVKI
-1730 THELAVNYI
+1730 IMHEVAVNYI
-1739 NELPRVQ
+1739 DQLPRVQ
-1746 GKKYIRQGT
+1746 GKQHIRQGT
-1755 SDTLD
+1755 SEYNMITSTLD

-1780 TFIKE
+1780 TFVKE
-1785 ADHIHKHVM
+1785 ADHVHKDVM
-1794 ESSIENFS
+1794 ESSIKSFS

-1810 LDITK
+1810 LDITG
-1815 ALMDFFKDPQYSII
+1815 ALMDFFKDPQYSIA
-1829 HKQSITK
+1829 HKQNITE
-1836 VLLVLLRGANEG
+1836 VLLVLIKGANNG

-1854 KQHVGYILGLIS
+1854 KEHVSYIFGVVS
-1866 HPVNK
+1866 QPVDVY
-1871 NTVSLDDLHMK
+1871 TASLDDLYMK
-1882 ANCLRLMQA
+1882 ANCLCFMQA
-1891 YFNLIPK
+1891 YFNLIPETVVDRRK
-1898 EHHGNGRELDTAWL
+1898 ELDNV
-1912 TSKENQKGTRVLT
+1912 SDNYKEIRSFKTVRK
-1925 EMKALI
+1925 EMKALLKVLY
-1931 QEMME
+1931 E
-1936 GAKQDV
+1936 GLKQDV
-1942 PRLVPER
+1942 TRLVPQR
-1949 RQALFTY
+1949 REAIFTFH
-1956 YRELVNAIGIWA
+1956 REAVSAFGTW
-1968 IRVMRKPVVYNAIF
+1968 VMRVEKREKTYDAVFRIGTSEYI
-1982 YLKNAHC
+1982 
-1989 WNVLVD
+1989 WDVLVD
-1995 PDVPIYLDTQF
+1995 PEVLIHLDSQF
-2006 TQPMLRTKLDAFFSH
+2006 SQPVLRTKLDAFVNRKEKS
-2021 HKDKGRDKTHMH
+2021 KESPNIYYM
-2033 YRESMDIMGSSL
+2033 ESMDITGSSL

-2051 QVVMEE
+2051 QVVLEE
-2057 NQPPA
+2057 NQQPNDQDA
-2062 DEDTDMEGGGA
+2062 DMEGG
-2073 ATAEAAESSGYQEA
+2073 ATVEVTQSSEP
-2087 EETDGTEA
+2087 TKEA
-2095 SELDTPDKMVD
+2095 SKKDTEDRMVD
-2106 LDQLNNNT
+2106 LDQLNRNT

-2120 EMIKFLSELTTKKE
+2120 EMIKTLSESKDEQNITEADEENMPSWMLGLHFAFDHYQLPLHDKTK
-2134 QDKDKDKGKDK
+2134 
-2145 DMSKEIKDGMP
+2145 
-2156 LWMYGLRVSFNY
+2156 Y
-2168 YETPANERTHY
+2168 T
-2179 MRQVYIAKLITNYPE
+2179 RQVYIAKLITNYPD
-2194 AFEKHSQ
+2194 AFEKYAHE
-2201 KWVVPLLRFVVKGH
+2201 WILPLLRFVVKGY
-2215 LFGEPLNYL
+2215 LFGEPINYL
-2224 VHDVCTILGV
+2224 VHDICVILGAWGV
-2234 WSDYTFNPKADKPIP
+2234 YTFNTEAKKTAPPHLQHLYRHTVPEDFPKALYS
-2249 FEQQDTIGFQEAFA
+2249 
-2263 DCLDYLMQHAHHP
+2263 CLDYLMQHAYHP
-2276 NPGVQRTNIEMI
+2276 NHNVQADNIDVI
-2288 RKLFVN
+2288 KTLFEN
-2294 WGSAEV
+2294 WGTKEV
-2300 VPTKTIYRQFTHPA
+2300 VPTKTIYQQFTHPQS
-2314 KDYRKNLMGLQLAA
+2314 DYRKNIIGLELAA
-2328 LCYGYGYPAYNPSQ
+2328 LCYSNNCHVYNSKRPQ
-2342 DLSDLPEEKFY
+2342 DLYDLPEEKFF

-2359 LTVRGASSS
+2359 LIMRGTSTSV
-2368 NLRIRAAEFVDF
+2368 LRSYTAELMGWSLEFIANNGNTRLYETLRDIYRQKFVEF
-2380 ANSKNFNLTQY
+2380 ANSKSFNLTQY
-2391 FRCINALSIHDK
+2391 FRCINRLIIHNK
-2403 DISYSILHNVSML
+2403 DIPYSILHNVSLM

-2429 AFIERCYHVEDQE
+2429 KFIEKCYHTDEE
-2442 FNDALY
+2442 FNSCLY

-2458 MFTSKDESLQLA
+2458 MFTSNDENLQLA

-2483 ADEVDS
+2483 MDEVDS

-2494 RRVFSEHKNNECRA
+2494 GTVFPEHQNDDCRA
-2508 TYYSFVKKTY
+2508 TYYSFVRKTY
-2518 ARAGA
+2518 AKASS

-2528 PKAKAQLFRGLI
+2528 SKAKAQLFRGLI
-2540 DKKPEIALDI
+2540 DKKTEIALDI
-2550 FRFVT
+2550 FHFVT
-2555 QDFAI
+2555 RDFGI
-2560 GDNIRETLKKIT
+2560 GDNIRETLKTIT
-2572 GDMYLSETED
+2572 GDMYISDTED

-2607 QNSLLAG
+2607 QNSLTG
-2614 SNAATNPYREFDT
+2614 SNTDDVYRKFDT

-2635 QPLFVDSQTRP
+2635 QPLFVESQTKA
-2646 KKLSLDDIEEK
+2646 KKLNLDDIEANLK
-2657 LRKTQ
+2657 KTQ
-2662 SQMDFTQTVGGNE
+2662 SQMDFTQTAGSHE

-2687 GDAIAV
+2687 DGAFMIYD
-2693 FDAED
+2693 DD
-2698 DAKPAS
+2698 DATKTDS
-2704 AFVEKKND
+2704 QLLEKKN
-2712 QAKQDKYAVRRHN
+2712 KTKKDKYKFRRHN
-2725 GGSAAA
+2725 GGSVAA

-2749 LSNYRM
+2749 LSNQKV
-2755 EASEKQVNMT
+2755 EANEKQVVMI
-2765 RSYREGEIPDVQI
+2765 RSYREGEIPDVKI

-2806 VSILREM
+2806 VSILNEM
-2813 RGVAT
+2813 KDVSS
-2818 DPEYAAYQDEFVKM
+2818 DQEYYAYQDEFIEMIIK
-2832 VTRNLATS
+2832 NLATS

-2856 ELGASVPA
+2856 ELGACVPA
-2864 LLVKVA
+2864 LLIKVA

-2885 KQLVHGDGGER
+2885 NQLMYGDRDER
-2896 PAKRSSKLTPTQEKW
+2896 PAKRSSKLTPSLEKW
-2911 IHLSLLYQHIDE
+2911 IHLSLLYEHIDE

-2956 FNSFDEALQQA
+2956 FNSFDEALQQV

-2991 QWDHIGSDTRDALN
+2991 QWDRIGSDTRDALG
-3005 DRWELLWGDK
+3005 DKWDLLWSEK

-3030 GDERIMTGAE
+3030 GDERIMTGEE
-3040 WAEFRQAERDKKAA
+3040 WKVFRQAERDKKME
-3054 LQAAG
+3054 LQNAG
-3059 VPRKELDQQMSQW
+3059 ESRKDVEKKLKEW
-3072 TAETRAWR
+3072 VVEKRAWL
-3080 PQEPNPLFQF
+3080 PNEVNPIFQF

-3104 LNRFACDWSMVELLR
+3104 LNRFACDWSMVKILR

-3132 YDALLSSWTTLHP
+3132 YDALLSAWTTLHP

-3174 EERTSVRQ
+3174 EEKTAVRQ
-3182 DIHTFLK
+3182 DIRTFLK

-3201 RMDVWHDI
+3201 RMDVWHEI
-3209 LWSRLEYLKDLKQ
+3209 LWSRLEYLKDLSQPKDE
-3222 SEGDALSPELSAA
+3222 SLSNELSAA
-3235 KNQFVN
+3235 QNQFVN

-3247 IKQHNISIL
+3247 IRQHNISIL
-3256 PTIRKYYDESAKNMK
+3256 PTIRKYYDDSARYMK
-3271 DINIIRYLQIN
+3271 DINSIRYLQIN
-3282 FAGKNLSGKAL
+3282 FAGKSLSGKAL
-3293 PFERLLI
+3293 PFEKLLM
-3300 KTLDSKAAPEATPQ
+3300 KSFDSKAAPHASNQ

-3321 VLAASFDVLKQELI
+3321 ILAASFDILKQELI

-3340 VKKALESRKS
+3340 LQKALESRNS
-3350 GLPRLVAR
+3350 GLPKFVAKN
-3358 HNLEGIIQ
+3358 NLSAIIQ
-3366 DPQALVNHLEG
+3366 NPKTLVNHLEV
-3377 LGYNML
+3377 LGFNTL
-3383 MEAEQFVDHQATQR
+3383 IEAKQLVSSQTAQR
-3397 ADYLWRLGRYCDESL
+3397 ADYLWKLGRYCDESL
-3412 HALQEDTNAI
+3412 HMLQEDTDTI
-3422 KPSIDPVQYTNIV
+3422 KPSIDPVKYTDIV
-3435 IRHYFEAMDLGHH
+3435 IRHYFEAMDLGHL

-3467 GETFKACSLKIS
+3467 GETFKACSLQFS
-3479 AVWKYIRWIPQLVS
+3479 ATWKYIRWIPQLVS
-3493 SMNGPIAPYILPAL
+3493 SMNGPIAPYILPAIQ
-3507 SRLAETYP
+3507 RLAETYP
-3515 NALYYPMQISCEIYE
+3515 NALYYPIQVSCEIYE
-3530 LRKSALPRD
+3530 LRKSALPKD

-3549 MIKSPILEEFS
+3549 IIKSPILEEFS
-3560 NELKRLTD
+3560 NELRRLTD
-3568 PYHIVKDFL
+3568 PYHIIKDFL
-3577 AYIKSDLANKDVP
+3577 AYIKSDLANKNVP
-3590 QSFIASKYDEFYQ
+3590 QSFITSKYNGFYQ
-3603 LVLNNYSERLG
+3603 LILNNYSERLG

-3623 FANHFIRHLGENG
+3623 FANYFIRSFGENG
-3636 SKISRLSEKA
+3636 SRISMLTEKDIA
-3646 LIELEQFCREKLN
+3646 ELERFCREKIN
-3659 TSNNASQE
+3659 TSYDPSE
-3667 KNLKSYSPWLNA
+3667 ERNLKSYSPWLNA

-3714 TLLVMHSM
+3714 TLLVMQSM

-3790 GIIEWVD
+3790 GIIEWVE

-3802 KACMEEQGSPEL
+3802 KACMEEQGSREL
-3814 LANARRKYG
+3814 LISAKRKYS
-3823 RWITSNKRSAKNMAD
+3823 RWITSNKRNSKNLAE

-3848 DTVVSKFKD
+3848 DTIVNNFKE
-3857 AEAAVPASL
+3857 AEASVPANL
-3866 IRDYLFKLASSP
+3866 VRDYLFKLASSP

-3905 DRHMDNFLVDMKSG
+3905 DRHMDNFLVDLKSG

-3962 ILEDAMTHILSAV
+3962 ILENAMTQILSAV

-3993 HLEWKQAAKKQSKV
+3993 HLEWKQVAKRQSKL
-4007 QKRDEDKSSSSMTS
+4007 QKQDEGKGSSTASSTDKSS
-4021 SADKTH
+4021 

-4042 VVKRK
+4042 IVKSK
-4047 LNRGNPAS
+4047 LNKGNPAS
-4055 ITITELTNG
+4055 IAITELTNG
-4064 QSNKS
+4064 HRNKG
-4069 YYKDV
+4069 YCRDLI
-4074 VAIAKGVPGIDIRA
+4074 AIAKGVSNIDIRA
-4088 DASDVCKDTN
+4088 DAADICKDTN

-4108 TDPRVLGVG
+4108 TDPRILGIA